1 MLMEKF
7 EIDKFLIEKLM
18 RKINSCY
25 ECYKFCI
32 LLDMYFDLKCN
43 KVWVKEEVGFLIY
56 LYLL

>member
-1 MLMEKF
+1 
-7 EIDKFLIEKLM
+7 M

-43 KVWVKEEVGFLIY
+43 KVWVKEEVGLGFLIY